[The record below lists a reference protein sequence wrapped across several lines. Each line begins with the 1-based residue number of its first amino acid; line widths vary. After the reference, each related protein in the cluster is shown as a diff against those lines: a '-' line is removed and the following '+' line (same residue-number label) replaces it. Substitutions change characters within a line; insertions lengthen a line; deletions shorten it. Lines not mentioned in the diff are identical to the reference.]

1 MKNNITKYFQQVEVY
16 KIVIL
21 NMILSIIASYPVM
34 LSSLFIF
41 GLFVKPTII
50 ERLIGFII
58 LVSTALLIVF
68 FNYLLYKIDKKKAK
82 NKKIKLNII
91 ITLLIIILLAGSFFI
106 FPNIWLNIWGFIF

>member
-41 GLFVKPTII
+41 GLFVNPTII

>member
-1 MKNNITKYFQQVEVY
+1 MKNNIIKYFQQVEVY

-21 NMILSIIASYPVM
+21 NVILSIIASYPVM
-34 LSSLFIF
+34 LASLFIF
-41 GLFVKPTII
+41 GLFVKPTIM

-58 LVSTALLIVF
+58 FVSTALLIVF

-91 ITLLIIILLAGSFFI
+91 ITLLIIILQAGSFFI